1 MEKKVKQIS
10 NKYNR
15 FSIIYDWIE
24 TPIERKYFSRWR
36 KKLLGNIKGR
46 VLEVGVGTG
55 KNLPYYNPGQV
66 ELTAVDISEKM
77 MDKAKER
84 AEQLKWKVNFKLL
97 DSEKFPFPDNSFDYV
112 VVTFVLCSVGNQETV
127 LKEMNRVLKP
137 TGKILLLEHVLSKN
151 KLIALWQ
158 RLHNPLT
165 KFLVGV
171 NINRDTV
178 GMIRKSGLQ
187 IITEKNLAIKDVFKR
202 VEAVK
207 RKIRK
212 QPKTTQIIPQHL

>member
-178 GMIRKSGLQ
+178 GMIRKSQLK
-187 IITEKNLAIKDVFKR
+187 IIREENLAIKDVFKR
-202 VEAVK
+202 VEVVK
-207 RKIRK
+207 K
-212 QPKTTQIIPQHL
+212 